1 MRAARLTAFIVLGL
15 GIAGTSAWAGLTQSK
30 VPADLLAAV
39 ADPARPAE
47 DRARDADRKP
57 AETLHFAGI
66 HAGQV
71 VVELAPGGGYY
82 TRLLSA
88 AVGPKGKVYA
98 VMSPPK
104 PDAPPNAPV
113 PGAAVRAIAADP
125 HYANIAVSPQR
136 YAELSVPEKAD
147 VVWTT
152 QNYHDFHNLPNTD
165 IATINK
171 AIAAVLKPGGT
182 FFVLDHAAAPGSGD
196 RDTNTLHRID
206 KEAVVKE
213 VEAAG
218 FRLAGESNLLAN
230 KDDPHTAKV
239 FDTAIRGH
247 TDQFLL
253 RFTKP

>member
-1 MRAARLTAFIVLGL
+1 MRVASLTAVGL
-15 GIAGTSAWAGLTQSK
+15 IALWAASSAWAGLSLPLPGYLK
-30 VPADLLAAV
+30 AAV
-39 ADPARPAE
+39 ADTARPEA

-57 AETLHFAGI
+57 AETMHFAGI
-66 HAGQV
+66 RQGAV

-104 PDAPPNAPV
+104 PDAPPDAPV

-125 HYANIAVSPQR
+125 HYANITVTPQR
-136 YAELSVPEKAD
+136 YAELSAPQKAD

-152 QNYHDFHNLPNTD
+152 LNYHDFHNIANTD
-165 IATINK
+165 MATIDK
-171 AIAAVLKPGGT
+171 AVAGVLKTGGT
-182 FFVLDHAAAPGSGD
+182 FFVVDHAAEAGSGA

-206 KEAVVKE
+206 KATVIQE

-218 FRLAGESNLLAN
+218 FKLEGESNILAN

-239 FDTAIRGH
+239 FDSDIRGK
-247 TDQFLL
+247 TDQFMLKFKKL
-253 RFTKP
+253 